1 MEALMFVR
9 NAIRGT
15 LLALLFATAFTIPA
29 AAQGDIEWQDGPT
42 VGKLG
47 EFAEVK
53 VPEGFR
59 FAGKAGAKRFLELT
73 ENPPSGREIGVIV
86 PANPEEGNFWFVI
99 FEFDDVGYVKDEEK
113 DKLDAAALLDSL
125 KEGTEQANKIRKQRG
140 WDAFHIVG
148 WHKPPFYDP
157 KTNNL
162 TWAIRGRGEKA
173 GEEET
178 INYST
183 RVLGRRGTMNVD
195 LVLGANAVE
204 ATVPQFETLL
214 TGFEYVQGQRY
225 AEFRPGDKIAEYGL
239 AALITGGAAAVALK
253 SGLLQKFWKLIVLGI
268 VALAAALKKALV
280 YFKRMMTGKAG
291 EESPVGE

>member
-1 MEALMFVR
+1 MSASKW
-9 NAIRGT
+9 IR
-15 LLALLFATAFTIPA
+15 LAAVFSMVLALHAVPA
-29 AAQGDIEWQDGPT
+29 AAQGDIAWQDGPT

-47 EFAEVK
+47 NHAEVK
-53 VPEGFR
+53 VPEGFK
-59 FAGKAGAKRFLELT
+59 FAGKDGAKRFLELT
-73 ENPPSGREIGVIV
+73 QNPPNGRELGVII
-86 PANPEEGNFWFVI
+86 PAEAEKGAFWFVI
-99 FEFDDVGYVKDEEK
+99 FEFDDVGYVKDEDK
-113 DKLDAAALLDSL
+113 DKLDAGALLKSL
-125 KEGTEQANKIRKQRG
+125 QEGTEASNEIRKERG
-140 WDAFHIVG
+140 WDPFHIVG
-148 WHKPPFYDP
+148 WYKPPYYDP

-162 TWAIRGRGEKA
+162 TWAIRGRGDKQ

-195 LVLGANAVE
+195 LVLGANAVD

-214 TGFEYVQGQRY
+214 GGFDYVEGQRY

-253 SGLLQKFWKLIVLGI
+253 TGLFQKFWKLIVLGF
-268 VALAAALKKALV
+268 VALAGALKKGLV
-280 YFKRMMTGKAG
+280 YLKRMMTGKAG